1 MGYSKWSPDDRRR
14 VVDNVHALTIKHN
27 YTVPYQ
33 KGVLL
38 GLVRE
43 AQLALPKSRQ
53 REIATTASVLWVE
66 EAVMEKMTRPP
77 APHEGSP
84 DKIIATIEPE
94 VIAEKLRN
102 SQSVWELIKAEVRKT
117 PIIETLVE
125 SVAEQVVDEI
135 QSRITAKL
143 LGRGITVGSNPTPE
157 PAVKKTPVTQ
167 KSVVKAPN
175 PPAVKK
181 DNKKPVKLH
190 SLKQLGQIAGEIKT
204 APAIQ
209 RRDLKTIVVC
219 GLYAEQAEILKR
231 EFMGKAIVHVPFV
244 EHFAEHDVAK
254 NADVVFLI
262 TAKINHSNEEY
273 MRAFV
278 PKERFKYVSGTG
290 LSAVKR
296 DIYRYLESQPQP
308 T

>member
-14 VVDNVHALTIKHN
+14 IVDNVHALTIKHH

-43 AQLALPKSRQ
+43 AQLALPKLRQ
-53 REIATTASVLWVE
+53 RRITTTASVLWVE
-66 EAVMEKMTRPP
+66 EAILEKMTKP
-77 APHEGSP
+77 AAEHEGSSE
-84 DKIIATIEPE
+84 KIIATIEPE
-94 VIAEKLRN
+94 VIAQKLKN

-135 QSRITAKL
+135 HSRITAKL
-143 LGRGITVGSNPTPE
+143 LGRGIAVGHTPATTPPPKHT
-157 PAVKKTPVTQ
+157 PAPQPQVKTPQ
-167 KSVVKAPN
+167 
-175 PPAVKK
+175 PAATTKQAQ
-181 DNKKPVKLH
+181 KPVKLK
-190 SLKQLGQIAGEIKT
+190 SLKQLSLIAGEIKT
-204 APAIQ
+204 APVVNKS
-209 RRDLKTIVVC
+209 DLKTIVVC
-219 GLYAEQAEILKR
+219 GLYAEQAAILKR
-231 EFMGKAIVHVPFV
+231 EFTGKAIVHVPFV

-278 PKERFKYVSGTG
+278 PKERFRYVSGNG

-296 DIYRYLESQPQP
+296 DIYRYLEETQK
-308 T
+308 TT